1 MVRFQRRVGTNL
13 QSLRAVPAGA
23 RSGGRWRVP
32 SPWKFSDSCPMTWR
46 CCRQG
51 CCGEWEVKL
60 DQVLFFLLSVFLG
73 NCFFKWQLRE
83 SPVNKVCFSLVDL
96 GIRTRLPPL
105 GTVGISFFVSFF
117 NIYLAML
124 GLSGSTWDLQSSLWQ
139 GGYLVAAR
147 RIFSCIM

>member
-1 MVRFQRRVGTNL
+1 MVRFQRRVETNL

-23 RSGGRWRVP
+23 GSGGRWRVP

-60 DQVLFFLLSVFLG
+60 DQVLFFLFSVFLG

-83 SPVNKVCFSLVDL
+83 SPVNSL
-96 GIRTRLPPL
+96 RLSGWLKDKDQAPTPRNCWD
-105 GTVGISFFVSFF
+105 FFVSFF
-117 NIYLAML
+117 NIYSALL
-124 GLSGSTWDLQSSLWQ
+124 GLSGGTWDLKSSLRQ
-139 GGYLVAAR
+139 AGYLVAAC
-147 RIFSCIM
+147 RI